1 MKTSRLSNFSSL
13 IYKKR
18 HLLKCVFSTLLFQ
31 ACVTTLV
38 VYYLNKEKVINL
50 ENYNLLF
57 SFMILIVVILLIF
70 IIMVVK
76 SFRIQFILFTIF
88 SITQGIFLSLLP
100 TYLSYE
106 VIISA
111 LFSVIS
117 VFILFIIF
125 GIITVYFRTDL
136 SWMGI
141 ILFLFLLFMIVLNIV
156 SIFIPQT
163 EEQKKKFTILAIML
177 FSSYITYDTN
187 ILLLKDENMDCISGA
202 LTYYIDLINLFGSI
216 IPYDNLKK

>member
-1 MKTSRLSNFSSL
+1 MKTARLSNFSSL

-57 SFMILIVVILLIF
+57 SFMILIVFILLIF
-70 IIMVVK
+70 GIIVVK
-76 SFRIQFILFTIF
+76 SFRMKFILFTLF
-88 SITQGIFLSLLP
+88 SITQGVFLSLL
-100 TYLSYE
+100 TRYLSDE
-106 VIISA
+106 VIMSA

-125 GIITVYFRTDL
+125 GIITVYFRINL
-136 SWMGI
+136 SWIGI

-163 EEQKKKFTILAIML
+163 EEQKKKFTILGIML
-177 FSSYITYDTN
+177 FSSYIAYDTN
-187 ILLLKDENMDCISGA
+187 SLLLKDYNMDCIMGA
-202 LTYYIDLINLFGSI
+202 LNYYIDLINLFTDI
-216 IPYDNLKK
+216 VRYDN

>member
-18 HLLKCVFSTLLFQ
+18 NLLKCVFSTLLFQ

-57 SFMILIVVILLIF
+57 SFMILIVFILLIF
-70 IIMVVK
+70 GIIVVK
-76 SFRIQFILFTIF
+76 SFRMKFILFTLF
-88 SITQGIFLSLLP
+88 SITQGVFLSLL
-100 TYLSYE
+100 TRYLSDE
-106 VIISA
+106 VIMSA
-111 LFSVIS
+111 LFSSI
-117 VFILFIIF
+117 FILFIIF
-125 GIITVYFRTDL
+125 GFITVYFRIDL

-141 ILFLFLLFMIVLNIV
+141 ILFLFLVFMIVLNIV

-163 EEQKKKFTILAIML
+163 EEQKKKLIILGIML
-177 FSSYITYDTN
+177 FSSYIVYDTN
-187 ILLLKDENMDCISGA
+187 ILLLKDKNMDCIMGA
-202 LTYYIDLINLFGSI
+202 LNYYIDLINLFTDI
-216 IPYDNLKK
+216 IHYDN

>member
-50 ENYNLLF
+50 ENYNLSF
-57 SFMILIVVILLIF
+57 SFVIFIVLILLIF
-70 IIMVVK
+70 GISVVK
-76 SFRIQFILFTIF
+76 SFRMKFILFTLF
-88 SITQGIFLSLLP
+88 SITQAVFLSLL
-100 TYLSYE
+100 TRYLSDE
-106 VIISA
+106 VIMSA

-117 VFILFIIF
+117 IFILFIIF
-125 GIITVYFRTDL
+125 GFITVYFRINL

-141 ILFLFLLFMIVLNIV
+141 ILFLFLVFMIVLNIV

-163 EEQKKKFTILAIML
+163 EEQKKKLIILGIML
-177 FSSYITYDTN
+177 FSSYIVYDTN
-187 ILLLKDENMDCISGA
+187 ILLLKDKNMDCIMGA
-202 LTYYIDLINLFGSI
+202 LNYYIDLINLFTDI
-216 IPYDNLKK
+216 IRYDN